1 MAVVRT
7 DRQTQKLR
15 KRSQNELVAARV
27 IDIILDSS
35 HPSFEELGSND
46 SIGTIFFNT
55 IDSKRP
61 FSDPK
66 HAPTAKPLFSFI
78 KNYPLINEIVLLTS
92 TYDKSIYSSNL
103 KTTYY
108 LPSINIWNHPHHNA
122 LPTMRGLDTTSG
134 ISNDYN
140 QSENGAIKREIN
152 DDGTN
157 INLGKY
163 FNEKINLK
171 PLLPYEGD
179 IILEGRF
186 GNSIR
191 FGSTNFSKSIPET
204 TKNPWSISDTSQ
216 TGDPIIIIKNGQS
229 ENLDN
234 KGWIHTVE
242 DINDD
247 FSSVYLTSNQQIT
260 NLQVASTNISS
271 YEAEEEPVDSLDP
284 IRFER
289 LTTQEPSGQTELTTP
304 SPQSLPNKE
313 EPILSSPIEPSQ
325 EEDTSLEQVKEEDPD
340 YNDSNQTENE
350 NRTENEEPDSTTITS
365 DKAPEFDLN
374 ELMG

>member
-1 MAVVRT
+1 
-7 DRQTQKLR
+7 
-15 KRSQNELVAARV
+15 
-27 IDIILDSS
+27 
-35 HPSFEELGSND
+35 
-46 SIGTIFFNT
+46 
-55 IDSKRP
+55 
-61 FSDPK
+61 
-66 HAPTAKPLFSFI
+66 
-78 KNYPLINEIVLLTS
+78 
-92 TYDKSIYSSNL
+92 
-103 KTTYY
+103 
-108 LPSINIWNHPHHNA
+108 
-122 LPTMRGLDTTSG
+122 MRGLDTTSG

-247 FSSVYLTSNQQIT
+247 FSSIYLTSNQQIT

-271 YEAEEEPVDSLDP
+271 YEAEEEPVDNLDP
-284 IRFER
+284 IKFER

-365 DKAPEFDLN
+365 DNAPEFDLN